1 MPPFAVGRAVAT
13 VRAMDLTAVED
24 ALRRIPEVRAARI
37 VADGTG
43 RPVEVHILATTGKA
57 PKQLVRDVQS
67 VAIASAGVEF
77 DHRIVSVVQLEDE
90 GMASSSTSPTTEQ
103 GTNGSSSGG
112 VATLVDRVVVDN
124 VLVARQGLRAH
135 ATVTLRRGDVSV
147 VGNADG
153 TIAMTTRHRI
163 VAEACLNALRLLEP
177 AAVNMAVE
185 FVGVQSLGDRRVGFV
200 TLILVAPP
208 HEELLAGVAPVHGN
222 VDEEAVARAVLD
234 ATNRRLSQ
242 LA

>member
-1 MPPFAVGRAVAT
+1 
-13 VRAMDLTAVED
+13 MDFTGVEEV
-24 ALRRIPEVRAARI
+24 LRRIPDVRAARV
-37 VADGTG
+37 VADDAG
-43 RPVEVHILATTGKA
+43 RPVEVHILASTGKA

-67 VAIASAGVEF
+67 VAIAAAGVEF

-90 GMASSSTSPTTEQ
+90 LRESPAPVTTTERSS
-103 GTNGSSSGG
+103 NGSGST
-112 VATLVDRVVVDN
+112 ATLVDRVVVDS
-124 VLVARQGLRAH
+124 VLVARQGVRAH
-135 ATVTLRRGDVSV
+135 ATVTLRRGDASV

-153 TIAMTTRHRI
+153 TVAMTTRHRI

-177 AAVNMAVE
+177 SAVNMAVE
-185 FVGVQSLGDRRVGFV
+185 FVAVQSLGDRRVSMV

-234 ATNRRLSQ
+234 ATNRRLTQ
-242 LA
+242 LR